1 LPGIVKSLLGVSRG
15 PFLLLPV
22 TLIAAGAA
30 AAAYDFPGSIS
41 ISATVLAL
49 VGLLCLHVGVNT
61 LNEVGDMQSGIDL
74 RTKRTPFSGGSGTL
88 PAGRLSTRIALRWGL
103 SATSIGLVIGLWFL
117 YRIGWVMLPLL
128 AFGGVAVLF
137 YTRFWLRT
145 GLGEIFAGLGLGAL
159 PVIGTALVQDG
170 RLGHAAIAASI
181 PAFFMTFNLLLL
193 NEFPDLEA
201 DRSGGRRHLVILL
214 GPRRAAIVYV
224 AAALATPASIIIATC
239 LELLPISALIAALPT
254 ILLWPALRWA
264 LAEPERTPP
273 LAALGGNVVW
283 NLTTNLLMS
292 AGLALA
298 AWRGG

>member
-1 LPGIVKSLLGVSRG
+1 MPRIVKSLLGVSRG

-22 TLIAAGAA
+22 TLVAAGAA
-30 AAAYDFPGSIS
+30 AAAFDFPGSIS

-88 PAGRLSTRIALRWGL
+88 PAGGLSTRIALRWGL
-103 SATSIGLVIGLWFL
+103 SATAIGLVIGLWFL

-193 NEFPDLEA
+193 NEFPDIEA

-224 AAALATPASIIIATC
+224 AAAVATPAWIIIATC
-239 LELLPISALIAALPT
+239 LELLPLSALIAAVPT